1 MVLKITNSENK
12 LYLLKLNIHKPYD
25 LAFPLKGIPPE
36 VYVYVHQKACT
47 VIFSVVLFIIALHR
61 K

>member
-1 MVLKITNSENK
+1 MVLKTTNMKNK

-25 LAFPLKGIPPE
+25 LAFPLKGILLE
-36 VYVYVHQKACT
+36 VYVYAHQKSCT
-47 VIFSVVLFIIALHR
+47 VIFSVVLFIIALNS